1 MMSNVKQGSLSTEQL
16 LKDSRLA
23 QQKGKFVTMLD
34 FAKQAHALARGDEN
48 VVLRLAECHLF
59 CGEVDSAVQYLD
71 ELEATTQTQPQT
83 LQRIAELYTQCSQFD
98 AARRCHARAVHL
110 QPGDP
115 GFIYNLAASCIA
127 LGDLKEAERL
137 FTEVIRLN
145 PKDYDAYQNRSTLRR
160 QTPQD
165 NHVEDLKSVL
175 AQLEQNDPGRVPVC
189 YALAKELED
198 LQRYEDS
205 FRCLQ
210 EGAMARRV
218 KLDYDVGRD
227 ISAMELIAERFDEK
241 RMRVAPPV
249 EDAGRPVFVLGLP
262 RSGSTLID
270 RIISS
275 HSQAASLGEINT
287 LAFAVMR
294 TVGESGSTAG
304 AVASRDDLIRR
315 SAQIDFSLLGRRYT
329 NAISRYNQD
338 QLRLVDKTPLNFLYL
353 GLIRLALPQARVIHV
368 RRHPVDSCY
377 AMYKTLFRMGYP
389 FSYSLQDVG
398 RYYIAY
404 RNLMAH
410 WREVAAGSFLDVDYE
425 ALVADQESES
435 RRILDWCG
443 LDWEPACLEFHRS
456 TAPAA
461 TASAAQV
468 RQPIYSTSVGKW
480 RCYET
485 QLSPFVARLREY
497 GIAVD

>member
-1 MMSNVKQGSLSTEQL
+1 MSTGEQGCLSKEQL
-16 LKDSRLA
+16 LTESRHA
-23 QQKGKFVTMLD
+23 QQNGNFAAMLD
-34 FAKQAHALARGDEN
+34 FARQAHALSPGDEDAA
-48 VVLRLAECHLF
+48 LRLAECYLF
-59 CGEVDSAVQYLD
+59 CGQVDESISLLADCESRALN
-71 ELEATTQTQPQT
+71 EPQL
-83 LQRIAELYTQCSQFD
+83 LQRIAELYTQCSQFFM
-98 AARRCHARAVHL
+98 ARRCHARALHL
-110 QPGDP
+110 RPANP
-115 GFIYNLAASCIA
+115 EIIYNLAASCIA

-137 FTEVIRLN
+137 LTGVIRLN
-145 PKDYDAYQNRSTLRR
+145 PQDYDAYQNRSTLRR
-160 QTPQD
+160 QTPED
-165 NHVEDLKSVL
+165 NHVDQLMAVL
-175 AQLEQNDPGRVPVC
+175 GRLGKEDPGRVPVC

-198 LQRYEDS
+198 LQRFDES

-218 KLDYDVGRD
+218 RLDYDVNRD
-227 ISAMELIAERFDEK
+227 ISAMELIAETFDEK
-241 RMRVAPPV
+241 LMRVAPPI

-287 LAFAVMR
+287 LAFALMQ
-294 TVGESGSTAG
+294 TVGDSASATG
-304 AVASRDDLIRR
+304 AATSRDDLIRR
-315 SAQIDFSLLGRRYT
+315 SAQIDFTLLGERYT
-329 NAISRYNQD
+329 QAISRYNEGQI
-338 QLRLVDKTPLNFLYL
+338 RLVDKTPLNFLYL
-353 GLIRLALPQARVIHV
+353 GLIRLAMPEARVIHV

-377 AMYKTLFRMGYP
+377 AIYKTLFRMGYP

-404 RNLMAH
+404 RKLMAH
-410 WREVAAGSFLDVDYE
+410 WRKLAPGSFLDVDYE
-425 ALVADQESES
+425 TLVENQETES
-435 RRILDWCG
+435 RRIVDWCG
-443 LDWEPACLEFHRS
+443 LEWEPACLEFHRS

-480 RCYET
+480 RCYEK
-485 QLSPFVARLREY
+485 QLAPFVARLREH